1 MDTTMLGW
9 RVFAGVRRPEDGSS
23 LVAEAP
29 SVEPLLLDVSSDA
42 SVGAAAA
49 EVAGR
54 LGGRPLAGLVNNAGK
69 GVFMP
74 LEVMPVEVFQDVMD
88 VNVTG
93 VLRLTQAAM
102 PLLKRASQHPDQP
115 AGRIVNVGSYAGSIA
130 IPLTAAY
137 SCSKFALEAL
147 SDVMRYELGPKWGIK
162 TVLIKAGGVKTPIWQ
177 ASRAR
182 SDEVLR
188 EVEPARM
195 LPYSGIMRE
204 ILGLSRRAEEGGI
217 TAEEVA
223 ATIEEALTSPN
234 PRSRYLIGNGAEFE
248 MTVRRLLPDWVWD
261 RLLLGNL
268 RSTGDPWA

>member
-1 MDTTMLGW
+1 MERGW

-29 SVEPLLLDVSSDA
+29 SVEPLLLDVSSEA

-102 PLLKRASQHPDQP
+102 PLLKRSSQHPDQP
-115 AGRIVNVGSYAGSIA
+115 AGRIVNIGSYAGSIA
-130 IPLTAAY
+130 IPTFGVYAA
-137 SCSKFALEAL
+137 SKFALEAL

-162 TVLIKAGGVKTPIWQ
+162 TVLIKAGGVKTPIWDKSLANSGSQIQ
-177 ASRAR
+177 ALDQAA
-182 SDEVLR
+182 
-188 EVEPARM
+188 VEPYRGM
-195 LPYSGIMRE
+195 IEE
-204 ILGLSRRAEEGGI
+204 IADVSRRAEEGGI

-234 PRSRYLIGNGAEFE
+234 PRSRYLIGNGAERD
-248 MTVRRLLPDWVWD
+248 MTARRLLPDWLWD
-261 RLLLGNL
+261 RLLLGQLQKTNE
-268 RSTGDPWA
+268 PWQQ